1 MPILLVRERAL
12 NISNHFPHPPRGIGR
27 AEQSG
32 NPPLGRLLRKRVVNA
47 NRYPATLP
55 ALRNRHLHP
64 VRADDGQMGL
74 AERPPNLAGQR
85 FAQR

>member
-12 NISNHFPHPPRGIGR
+12 NIFNHFLHPPRGIGR

-32 NPPLGRLLRKRVVNA
+32 NPPLGPRKRVVNA
-47 NRYPATLP
+47 NGYPATLP

>member
-1 MPILLVRERAL
+1 MPILLARERAL

-32 NPPLGRLLRKRVVNA
+32 NSPLGPRKRVVNA
-47 NRYPATLP
+47 NGYPATLQ